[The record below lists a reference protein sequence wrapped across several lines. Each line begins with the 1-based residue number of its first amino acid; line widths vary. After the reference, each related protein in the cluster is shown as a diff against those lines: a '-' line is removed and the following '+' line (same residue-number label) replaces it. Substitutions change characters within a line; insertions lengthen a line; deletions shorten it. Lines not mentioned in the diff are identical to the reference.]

1 MYTLS
6 VLNGDHFPLCG
17 GGVRWDQFPHVHDVP
32 GPLELLRV
40 NEEDRLLYP
49 DIDLFIQGE
58 HPCVQGNAT
67 PEEININIQIIL

>member
-40 NEEDRLLYP
+40 DEEDGLLYP
-49 DIDLFIQGE
+49 DVDLVIQG
-58 HPCVQGNAT
+58 
-67 PEEININIQIIL
+67 